1 MIKKEIEKE
10 IKTMFRE
17 WEHSEIS
24 EITELIGESVADD
37 VMCTSDYPNHNSSDI
52 RIAIKR
58 VIIEHLRMSADTD
71 LE

>member
-1 MIKKEIEKE
+1 MIKEEIQKEIVS
-10 IKTMFRE
+10 MFRG
-17 WEHSEIS
+17 WELSEIT

-37 VMCTSDYPNHNSSDI
+37 VMCSSDYPNYNSSDI

-58 VIIEHLRMSADTD
+58 VIIEHLRMGADTD